1 MTETEGRAAVTDD
14 GATSD
19 DVRTSALSERDRAVL
34 DFEQRAP
41 SAPGAREA
49 AVRREFGLGVV
60 RYQQMLN
67 SLIDRPAAL
76 AYAPMLVG
84 RLQRLR
90 AARREARATRSFG
103 PTR

>member
-1 MTETEGRAAVTDD
+1 MDEN
-14 GATSD
+14 ATGD
-19 DVRTSALSERDRAVL
+19 DVRSSVLSERDRAVL

-41 SAPGAREA
+41 ASAGARESA
-49 AVRREFGLGVV
+49 IRREFGLGVV
-60 RYQQMLN
+60 RYQQLLN

-90 AARREARATRSFG
+90 VARHDARSTRSFG